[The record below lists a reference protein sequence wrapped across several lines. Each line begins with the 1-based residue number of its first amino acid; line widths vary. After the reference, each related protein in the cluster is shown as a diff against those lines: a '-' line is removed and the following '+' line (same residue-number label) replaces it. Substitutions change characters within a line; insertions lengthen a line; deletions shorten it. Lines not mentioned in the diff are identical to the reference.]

1 MGSTLGLHPRLVLA
15 LLRDR
20 PDPLLHQ
27 PAGFGSDLH
36 DTAIFP
42 CEPALMIPWGTVK
55 AMLSRGLIEA
65 VAHEGSA
72 GRVAYVAHPAAL
84 DEAYSTVEAERHK
97 GTIACWHRSYAKMA
111 ARGQPHPLHRKV
123 A

>member
-1 MGSTLGLHPRLVLA
+1 MRSTLGLHPRLVLA

-42 CEPALMIPWGTVK
+42 CEPALLIPWGTVK
-55 AMLSRGLIEA
+55 AMLHRGLIEA
-65 VAHEGSA
+65 VSHEGSD
-72 GRVAYVAHPAAL
+72 GRISYVAHPAAL
-84 DEAYSTVEAERHK
+84 AEAYSPEEAERHR
-97 GTIACWHRSYAKMA
+97 GTVACWHRSYGAMVS
-111 ARGQPHPLHRKV
+111 RGRPHPLHRK
-123 A
+123 AA